1 MKVLFR
7 FRLTVLAILFT
18 GNVFSAELG
27 RIYIYV
33 DSNSRES
40 IHNADNFP
48 WKEVELNERI
58 FHGYNENAT
67 VWCKLIP
74 STTVIRQKYYWTF
87 NNIHLDSLIAYKDSR
102 VFSIQGDRTKGK
114 SEYLNA
120 YTIDPSD
127 WCSSGAVCIV
137 AVKKQLSF
145 VDFSIS
151 LNKRGALLEDS
162 LSSFSLFYAFIG
174 FALLLLSLNAYIYW
188 QTHKNIYVYYIGYS
202 LIGIVYVAVNMG
214 VAKYRLFPNFLYFS
228 EFRIFSGFYWFMF
241 LGIFIGKM
249 LNFKESSPFIN
260 RLLVLFQWVVA
271 LLSIFTLLCFYFKAF
286 WLLFIPSYVAYLL
299 FFGNI
304 VLLAFGIYKA
314 FKIRHSRVNYVIFSF
329 APHILWALNLILAAF
344 ELVDVLFSKNW
355 LSMIILYE
363 MFLFGWI
370 LIKEYVDSFKHVQ
383 LLQEKVIAEEKRTI
397 FEIEQTRI
405 QERKMIAN
413 ILHDKVGVNLARSVH
428 LLELKRYDDVLSLIK
443 NTGVYIRNLSHRILP
458 KSLEM
463 GALSAS
469 LKEQIEH
476 LNGEYK
482 DVLIQFDSYDFPEN
496 ISQERA
502 ISLYLIALELIQ
514 NALKHASADQIV
526 LELFYYP
533 NAIVMS
539 CTDDGVGSSEPFNYG
554 FGLSTINRRIVDQG
568 GRLDISTDRQ
578 TGTCVLVE
586 FPL

>member
-1 MKVLFR
+1 
-7 FRLTVLAILFT
+7 
-18 GNVFSAELG
+18 
-27 RIYIYV
+27 
-33 DSNSRES
+33 
-40 IHNADNFP
+40 
-48 WKEVELNERI
+48 
-58 FHGYNENAT
+58 
-67 VWCKLIP
+67 
-74 STTVIRQKYYWTF
+74 
-87 NNIHLDSLIAYKDSR
+87 
-102 VFSIQGDRTKGK
+102 
-114 SEYLNA
+114 
-120 YTIDPSD
+120 
-127 WCSSGAVCIV
+127 
-137 AVKKQLSF
+137 
-145 VDFSIS
+145 
-151 LNKRGALLEDS
+151 
-162 LSSFSLFYAFIG
+162 
-174 FALLLLSLNAYIYW
+174 
-188 QTHKNIYVYYIGYS
+188 
-202 LIGIVYVAVNMG
+202 
-214 VAKYRLFPNFLYFS
+214 
-228 EFRIFSGFYWFMF
+228 
-241 LGIFIGKM
+241 
-249 LNFKESSPFIN
+249 
-260 RLLVLFQWVVA
+260 
-271 LLSIFTLLCFYFKAF
+271 
-286 WLLFIPSYVAYLL
+286 VAYLL